1 MELQLLEKM
10 PENFRF
16 FDNKEIRTLV
26 NTETEELWFV
36 AKDIF
41 NILGK
46 TSKSGNDFNGLD
58 DDELS
63 VFKIHSGGQ
72 NRDFTIVSETGLY
85 FIVSRSRKPIAK
97 PFQKWLT
104 REVLPSIRKNGFYIT
119 EKAKKN
125 PSKDLIDVASQ
136 IMQTRKATVE
146 KRHQLLSMI
155 ENFLDSQTEYKPKSL
170 STVISNV
177 YQYLH
182 IATSLKTAVLVI
194 EDNLINSKNGLKIN
208 SYNPKQE
215 RAYDRD
221 YLVAVNYYSEKQL
234 AIFDRYFQSILE
246 DVVMHLESPHTK
258 ATSKSV
264 IDILK
269 NSGQRQIKLVTELEI
284 GASFQGKSRN
294 EIDILVDNYRSGKI
308 EYFQMVEELQTLK
321 MGKSF
326 KV

>member
-1 MELQLLEKM
+1 LNLAPLLGNSWKQTKVIQESDIWRLILKSKLPDAEKIEEWIME
-10 PENFRF
+10 
-16 FDNKEIRTLV
+16 
-26 NTETEELWFV
+26 
-36 AKDIF
+36 
-41 NILGK
+41 
-46 TSKSGNDFNGLD
+46 
-58 DDELS
+58 
-63 VFKIHSGGQ
+63 
-72 NRDFTIVSETGLY
+72 
-85 FIVSRSRKPIAK
+85 
-97 PFQKWLT
+97 
-104 REVLPSIRKNGFYIT
+104 EVLPSIRKNGFYIT
-119 EKAKKN
+119 EKAKKS

-146 KRHQLLSMI
+146 KRHQLLLMI
-155 ENFLDSQTEYKPKSL
+155 ENFLDSQTEYKPNSL

-246 DVVMHLESPHTK
+246 DVVMHLESPHIK

-284 GASFQGKSRN
+284 GASFQGKARN
-294 EIDILVDNYRSGKI
+294 EIDTLVDNYRSGKVKYS
-308 EYFQMVEELQTLK
+308 EMLEVLQNLK
-321 MGKSF
+321 IGKSF